1 MTNIDKEHLEY
12 YGNYNELKK
21 SFKRFISNIPFYGFA
36 VVCLDDPSIKLLVKS
51 IKNTNIITY
60 GTDKKSNIRAFN
72 IRYKKEKTYFDI
84 DINIKK
90 KN

>member
-36 VVCLDDPSIKLLVKS
+36 VVCLDDPSSKLLVK
-51 IKNTNIITY
+51 
-60 GTDKKSNIRAFN
+60 
-72 IRYKKEKTYFDI
+72 
-84 DINIKK
+84 
-90 KN
+90 